1 MATCKCGKCRAQS
14 VETLVFRHR
23 REVIFNPLLNLAVS
37 GVFSPVKLFHLFVV
51 ASICPMLTLTKT
63 TMSTTNA
70 FKYIWASPASAI
82 GICAACFAGLVGAK
96 VKRVSGVLEV
106 SLAPRRAVLC
116 KAVACLP
123 FAAITLGHVVI
134 ACSAQEQAAHR
145 EHERVHVAQYEL
157 WGPVFLLAYPLDS
170 LYQLL
175 NGRRPYLDN
184 RFELA
189 ARAACRGAH

>member
-1 MATCKCGKCRAQS
+1 M
-14 VETLVFRHR
+14 
-23 REVIFNPLLNLAVS
+23 P
-37 GVFSPVKLFHLFVV
+37 PFV
-51 ASICPMLTLTKT
+51 
-63 TMSTTNA
+63 A
-70 FKYIWASPASAI
+70 FKYLWASPASAL
-82 GICAACFAGLVGAK
+82 GICAACIASVVGAD

-134 ACSAQEQAAHR
+134 ACSAEEQAAHR

-157 WGPVFLLAYPLDS
+157 WGPLFLLAYPLES

-189 ARAACRGAH
+189 ARAACREAH